1 MRLEVSYQ
9 NKNPKYYLVKDVRV
23 GPKNAKIKKYL
34 GTTAPSPQDLE
45 EYKKKYASEI
55 ELKAAEA
62 AGRLGSLVYKTQYL
76 TKDQVTFLEEIRYL
90 TKAASRL
97 LSKSESEAYEQQFEI
112 KYVQGTTA
120 IEGNTLS
127 LQEAS
132 DLLLHGI
139 IPHAKSLREV
149 NEVQNF
155 KSVKAYRESY
165 KGYINP
171 EFIKKLHSLVMHNID
186 EENTGVF
193 RRTDDIGI
201 VGTDIRLCPAI
212 MIENELKDI
221 SSFYYQRVKEAYHPF
236 EEAVMYHYFFETIHP
251 FADGNGRVGREIL
264 NYMLDWQ
271 GYPRLLFL
279 GKDRAEYIDALR
291 QGNAEKY
298 TEMVTAFADLILGQ
312 RVDALRDN
320 IKNLLKN

>member
-1 MRLEVSYQ
+1 VRLEVSYQ
-9 NKNPKYYLVKDVRV
+9 NNNPKYYLVKDVRV

-34 GTTAPSPQDLE
+34 GTTTPTPEDLD
-45 EYKKKYASEI
+45 EYKKKYALEI
-55 ELKAAEA
+55 ELKAVKA
-62 AGRLGSLVYKTQYL
+62 AGRLGSIAYKTQYL
-76 TKDQVTFLEEIRYL
+76 TKDQVSLLEEIRYL
-90 TKAASRL
+90 TKASSKL
-97 LSKSESEAYEQQFEI
+97 LTKSESDAYEQQFEV

-139 IPHAKSLREV
+139 VPHAKSLREV

-155 KSVKAYRESY
+155 KSVKAFRESY
-165 KGYINP
+165 KGHINP
-171 EFIKKLHSLVMHNID
+171 EFIKKLHSLIMHNID
-186 EENTGVF
+186 EESAGIF

-201 VGTDIRLCPAI
+201 VGTDIQLSPSV
-212 MIENELKDI
+212 MIEDELKEI
-221 SSFYYQRVKEAYHPF
+221 SLYYYKRIKEGYHPF

-271 GYPRLLFL
+271 KYPRLLFL
-279 GKDRAEYIDALR
+279 GKDRAKYIDALR
-291 QGNAEKY
+291 HGNAEKY
-298 TEMVTAFADLILGQ
+298 PEMITTFADLILGQ
-312 RVDALRDN
+312 RMDILKNN
-320 IKNLLKN
+320 IKNLLK